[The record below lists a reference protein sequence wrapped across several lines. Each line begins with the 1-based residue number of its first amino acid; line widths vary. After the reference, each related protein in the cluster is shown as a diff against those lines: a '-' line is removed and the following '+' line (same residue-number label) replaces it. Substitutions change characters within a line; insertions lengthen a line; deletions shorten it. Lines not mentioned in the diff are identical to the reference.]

1 MTRLAI
7 FLCLLIHL
15 SSCNKE
21 SDLPFPTTGR
31 QVVLN
36 GILDPDSTIRVT
48 LTETIPLD
56 EAPNFPVITDA
67 SVVLYEDDRIVDT
80 LMFQKN
86 KYILDYYPQAGKE
99 YRIEAQ
105 VPTYGVVRAS
115 DLIPSPPIFNV
126 CYQQDTNDQYMF
138 ADAIINISI
147 YNPEQEAHSYW
158 VDITSIEYDYR
169 VCEEIEDSLV
179 CDNGSPVF
187 FRPKTEGY
195 ESYST
200 LPDPFNS
207 YINNIAGGVRAY
219 DEYIRINSEAATS
232 KIIEL
237 DIASP
242 TGYNYLATY
251 RSLHDSL
258 SYSLNVI
265 NASEAYDRYLKS
277 SITYYLAFDYGNPD
291 DQRPNSFAEPIEI
304 YSNVE
309 NGTGIFAAYNSTSL
323 EIGDYPCP

>member
-1 MTRLAI
+1 MTRVAI
-7 FLCLLIHL
+7 SLCLLACIF
-15 SSCNKE
+15 SCTKE
-21 SDLPFPTTGR
+21 VDLPFPTTGR

-36 GILDPDSTIRVT
+36 GILHPDSTIRIT
-48 LTETIPLD
+48 LTETIPLN
-56 EAPNFPVITDA
+56 ETQSFPTVDNAT
-67 SVVLYEDDRIVDT
+67 VVLYEDDRIVDT
-80 LMFQKN
+80 LMLQQDE
-86 KYILDYYPQAGKE
+86 YVLDYYPQAGKQ

-105 VPTYGVVRAS
+105 VPTYGVVRAF
-115 DLIPSPPIFNV
+115 DIMPSPPIFNV

-158 VDITSIEYDYR
+158 VDITSIKYDGR
-169 VCEEIEDSLV
+169 VCEEIEDSLI

-195 ESYST
+195 ESFST

-219 DEYIRINSEAATS
+219 DEYIRINSEATTS
-232 KIIEL
+232 ETIAL

-242 TGYNYLATY
+242 TPYYYLATY
-251 RSLHDSL
+251 SALHDSL

-291 DQRPNSFAEPIEI
+291 DQRPNPFAEPIEI

-309 NGTGIFAAYNSTSL
+309 NGTGIFAAYNSASL